1 MQYVEQ
7 CTHRALHSAHRLISA
22 LLLPFERGQYRLASV
37 LSSLFGGDLIL
48 LASGN
53 TCSRNSALLLW
64 ANHCILVH
72 INRCVYGPLSRDYQS
87 GRNWEECSSDGKTRA
102 MQKVTPDCCFAGS
115 TTTRITGVK
124 LVANPAVWVAVMGQ
138 NPGCDQA
145 DMLRMSLSSSNDLPR
160 G

>member
-1 MQYVEQ
+1 MSP
-7 CTHRALHSAHRLISA
+7 AP
-22 LLLPFERGQYRLASV
+22 LPT
-37 LSSLFGGDLIL
+37 LFSGTVVRSMDYPLGDLIL

-124 LVANPAVWVAVMGQ
+124 LVANPAVWVTVMGQ

-145 DMLRMSLSSSNDLPR
+145 DMLRMSPSSSNSQCRTMGNFVLPNS
-160 G
+160 